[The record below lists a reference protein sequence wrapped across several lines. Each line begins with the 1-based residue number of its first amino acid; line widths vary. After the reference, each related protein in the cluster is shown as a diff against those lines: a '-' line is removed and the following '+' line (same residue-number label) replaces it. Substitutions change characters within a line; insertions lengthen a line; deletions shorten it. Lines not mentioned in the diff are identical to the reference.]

1 MFFVT
6 LSLIACGV
14 SGSSADAPPSAQ
26 AVAKPTVASC
36 DAPLQSG
43 AYAPLPALS
52 RAATTLHVPTGAVTL
67 PKSAALD
74 LLGLAA
80 ETVGQPTQACVRHG
94 DQVGL
99 LPRADVLLLPA
110 QAVAL
115 FKDQE
120 TSGSTVIVLEREAER
135 VRVNSQSWFDPMP
148 TIGKIGPD
156 RLLYT
161 PVEPALLLGDLPL
174 DRWRPLSGD
183 TSAGSGALEQPA
195 NVRGL
200 TLPAGAT
207 LRWEEGGLWA
217 EATLDEAGQVGGM
230 ALQAGDKLAFTQGCD
245 VVLRRAGGREEC
257 FGLTDGALGAAR

>member
-1 MFFVT
+1 M
-6 LSLIACGV
+6 LALIACGV
-14 SGSSADAPPSAQ
+14 PAPTADAPKA
-26 AVAKPTVASC
+26 
-36 DAPLQSG
+36 DAP
-43 AYAPLPALS
+43 
-52 RAATTLHVPTGAVTL
+52 T
-67 PKSAALD
+67 
-74 LLGLAA
+74 A
-80 ETVGQPTQACVRHG
+80 ETGSQPSQACVRHG

-120 TSGSTVIVLEREAER
+120 TSGSTVIVMEREGER
-135 VRVNSQSWFDPMP
+135 VRVTSQSGFDPMP
-148 TIGKIGPD
+148 TLGPD
-156 RLLYT
+156 RLLYA

-174 DRWRPLSGD
+174 NRWRPLSGD
-183 TSAGSGALEQPA
+183 PSAGSGALEKPA

-217 EATLDEAGQVGGM
+217 EATLGAAGQVGGM

-245 VVLRRAGGREEC
+245 VLLRRAVGGEEC
-257 FGLTDGALGAAR
+257 FGLTDGALGPPR